1 MCWQIKTKLSIYLT
15 FFQQEND
22 NEQNLQSGF
31 QANHRFVGGCFGNCS
46 IGRQKSQC
54 DQHSTPPPPVDNHS
68 QLVTHRSGSLKK
80 AFVPL
85 CLALMGVFFV
95 PNAQAR
101 SICHT
106 ETVNL
111 SFCPTIKKSPKTPRT
126 PFLKCR
132 FRVQKIQVC
141 RELIEP
147 ISKDYLT
154 IEDFLDKRK
163 GLALR
168 DETIMVESAVFQK
181 IQQDKNF
188 TPIEINTN
196 EIKTID
202 KGSLKIDRQVIDKQ
216 RLR

>member
-1 MCWQIKTKLSIYLT
+1 MRPAFY
-15 FFQQEND
+15 
-22 NEQNLQSGF
+22 
-31 QANHRFVGGCFGNCS
+31 
-46 IGRQKSQC
+46 
-54 DQHSTPPPPVDNHS
+54 PPPVDNHS
-68 QLVTHRSGSLKK
+68 QLVARRSGSLKRF
-80 AFVPL
+80 APL
-85 CLALMGVFFV
+85 CLALLGVFFV

-111 SFCPTIKKSPKTPRT
+111 SFCPAVKKSSKTPRT

-132 FRVQKIQVC
+132 SRVQKIQVC

-147 ISKDYLT
+147 ISKDYFNV
-154 IEDFLDKRK
+154 DKFLEQRK

-216 RLR
+216 KLR

>member
-1 MCWQIKTKLSIYLT
+1 MNKVFTPITGSWVAVAEIAQSAGKKASATSIL
-15 FFQQEND
+15 
-22 NEQNLQSGF
+22 
-31 QANHRFVGGCFGNCS
+31 
-46 IGRQKSQC
+46 
-54 DQHSTPPPPVDNHS
+54 PPPPVDNHS
-68 QLVTHRSGSLKK
+68 QLVARRSGSLKRF
-80 AFVPL
+80 APL
-85 CLALMGVFFV
+85 CLALLGVFFV
-95 PNAQAR
+95 PDAQAR

-111 SFCPTIKKSPKTPRT
+111 SFCPTIKKSLKTPRT

-132 FRVQKIQVC
+132 SRVQKIQVC

-147 ISKDYLT
+147 IPKDYLN

-168 DETIMVESAVFQK
+168 DETIMVEPMVFQK

-188 TPIEINTN
+188 TTIEINTN
-196 EIKTID
+196 EVRTID

>member
-31 QANHRFVGGCFGNCS
+31 RANHRFVGGCFGNGS

-54 DQHSTPPPPVDNHS
+54 DQHSTPPVDNHS
-68 QLVTHRSGSLKK
+68 QLVARCSGSLKRF
-80 AFVPL
+80 APL
-85 CLALMGVFFV
+85 CLALLSVFFM

-111 SFCPTIKKSPKTPRT
+111 SFCPTIKKSSKTPRT

-132 FRVQKIQVC
+132 SRVQKIQVC

-147 ISKDYLT
+147 IPKDYLN

-188 TPIEINTN
+188 MPIEINTN

>member
-1 MCWQIKTKLSIYLT
+1 MQPAFY
-15 FFQQEND
+15 
-22 NEQNLQSGF
+22 
-31 QANHRFVGGCFGNCS
+31 
-46 IGRQKSQC
+46 
-54 DQHSTPPPPVDNHS
+54 PPPPVDNHS
-68 QLVTHRSGSLKK
+68 QLVARRSGSLKK
-80 AFVPL
+80 AFAPL
-85 CLALMGVFFV
+85 CLALLGVFFV
-95 PNAQAR
+95 SDVQAR

-106 ETVNL
+106 EMVNL
-111 SFCPTIKKSPKTPRT
+111 SFCPTIKKSSKTPRT

-132 FRVQKIQVC
+132 SRVQKIQVC

-147 ISKDYLT
+147 IPKDYLN

-168 DETIMVESAVFQK
+168 DETIMVEPMIFQK

-196 EIKTID
+196 EVRTID

-216 RLR
+216 KLR